1 MGFGFCVEKARFGGL
16 RIRLGFGTKPRIRIR
31 YSVSE
36 RSPGFGFGIRLFS
49 KWYPVFGIRY
59 SVGIRIRY
67 PVFGA
72 VFVCG
77 IRFGMKLFNFLALKI
92 LQRNFSH
99 KGSSEIVI
107 SLSKC

>member
-16 RIRLGFGTKPRIRIR
+16 RIRL
-31 YSVSE
+31 
-36 RSPGFGFGIRLFS
+36 GFGFGIRLFS

-77 IRFGMKLFNFLALKI
+77 IRFGMKLFNFLARKI